1 MADLTGEFWQAMSVG
16 WACFGLG
23 VAVFR
28 ITPQSIVTVALSRA
42 LLVLAPGVL
51 SCWGVHAVRVN
62 EQLRVMVEAQQ
73 STEVQEYDRVYVTR
87 ADTITT
93 GDGNT
98 IGFVRYSDGRS
109 LPSLQRRDRRE
120 GRPAGQT
127 DSGDWGSAAAAGALP
142 EEWTGRGQLARG
154 QRL

>member
-1 MADLTGEFWQAMSVG
+1 MADLSGEFWQAMSVG

-62 EQLRVMVEAQQ
+62 EQLRVMVEAKQ
-73 STEVQEYDRVYVTR
+73 STEVGEYDRVYVTR

-93 GDGNT
+93 AGGRVIEFT
-98 IGFVRYSDGRS
+98 RYSDGRS
-109 LPSLQRRDRRE
+109 VSLIRGCAGGE
-120 GRPAGQT
+120 GQPAGQA

-142 EEWTGRGQLARG
+142 EEWTGRRELARG

>member
-1 MADLTGEFWQAMSVG
+1 MADLSGEFWQAMSVG

-62 EQLRVMVEAQQ
+62 EQLRVMVEARQ
-73 STEVQEYDRVYVTR
+73 STEVQEYDRIYVTR

-93 GDGNT
+93 AGGRVIEFT
-98 IGFVRYSDGRS
+98 RYSDGR
-109 LPSLQRRDRRE
+109 
-120 GRPAGQT
+120 PAGQA
-127 DSGDWGSAAAAGALP
+127 DSGDWGSAAAAGAVP
-142 EEWTGRGQLARG
+142 EEWTGRGQLARS

>member
-1 MADLTGEFWQAMSVG
+1 MADLSGEFWQAMSVG

-62 EQLRVMVEAQQ
+62 EQLRVMVEAKQ
-73 STEVQEYDRVYVTR
+73 STEVGGYERVYVTR

-109 LPSLQRRDRRE
+109 VPSLHGLHRRE
-120 GRPAGQT
+120 GRPAGQA
-127 DSGDWGSAAAAGALP
+127 DPRDWGSAAAAGALP
-142 EEWTGRGQLARG
+142 EEWTGRRELARS